1 MEVQADTGRPQ
12 GRGSSLAEAP
22 PREGPGTPS
31 NSSEFLQGSQTHGPH
46 LRFLP
51 QNCGVPSGRP
61 QRPPLLIRHIL
72 EPAVASPVPSLET
85 PPSLSGHAPGF
96 HTSMLLPLLITG
108 GETPLPPRSL
118 LDGILSIAPGY
129 AQYHL
134 QGSISSPLQTSRC
147 NELWL
152 PSRLAQSVLFT
163 ALSEV
168 PSPGLGPASLWN
180 EHMFTE

>member
-1 MEVQADTGRPQ
+1 MVKGEGDRGALHWERRKIISSRHTVSPFCVQGTMLALEARGGPGRHWPPPGEGLRGQ

-85 PPSLSGHAPGF
+85 PPRPTTHHCPGTHRAF
-96 HTSMLLPLLITG
+96 TLPCFC
-108 GETPLPPRSL
+108 P
-118 LDGILSIAPGY
+118 
-129 AQYHL
+129 
-134 QGSISSPLQTSRC
+134 C
-147 NELWL
+147 
-152 PSRLAQSVLFT
+152 
-163 ALSEV
+163 
-168 PSPGLGPASLWN
+168 
-180 EHMFTE
+180 